1 MHHIIPHGVPTVIRN
16 FAYKQEGCSS
26 WGWATYFYFM
36 AHINELVQ
44 FQSEEEDCYE
54 LLVCNDGSV
63 NISELHGSTY
73 CGGVTITITPEDWEL
88 IVKFVKR
95 QQKQI

>member
-1 MHHIIPHGVPTVIRN
+1 MP
-16 FAYKQEGCSS
+16 F
-26 WGWATYFYFM
+26 FYFM
-36 AHINELVQ
+36 AYINELLQ
-44 FQSEEEDCYE
+44 FESEEEDRFE

-73 CGGVTITITPEDWEL
+73 CGGVTITITPEDWDI

>member
-1 MHHIIPHGVPTVIRN
+1 M
-16 FAYKQEGCSS
+16 AY
-26 WGWATYFYFM
+26 
-36 AHINELVQ
+36 INELLQ
-44 FQSEEEDCYE
+44 FESEEEDRFE

-73 CGGVTITITPEDWEL
+73 CGGVTLTITPEDWEI

>member
-1 MHHIIPHGVPTVIRN
+1 M
-16 FAYKQEGCSS
+16 AY
-26 WGWATYFYFM
+26 
-36 AHINELVQ
+36 INELVQ
-44 FQSEEEDCYE
+44 FQSEEEDRYE

-63 NISELHGSTY
+63 NISELNVSTY
-73 CGGVTITITPEDWEL
+73 CHGVTITITPEDWEI